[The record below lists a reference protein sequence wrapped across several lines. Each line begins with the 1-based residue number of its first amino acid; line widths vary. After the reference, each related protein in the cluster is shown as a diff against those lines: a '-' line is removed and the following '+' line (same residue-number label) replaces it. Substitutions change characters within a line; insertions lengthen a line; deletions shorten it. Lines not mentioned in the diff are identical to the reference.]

1 MKEHKLLMIPGPI
14 DCDPGVLAANGS
26 PTVSHVSPGFI
37 EAHGQALERLRQ
49 VFQSADGQPFILPG
63 SGTLAM
69 EAVGAN
75 LVEPGDR
82 VLVVNCGVFGDRF
95 GTMLERYGAQVTH
108 VKAAPGDRP
117 TLEAVEDAL
126 KTAAFKLMTITHVDT
141 STGVITDVPALAALG
156 HRYGVLVVV
165 DGVCSVAG
173 EDLQMSA
180 WGVDAA
186 LTASQK
192 ALATPPGLALF
203 VAGPAALEA
212 FRARKTPVASFYAD
226 WANWLP
232 IMQAYEARKGAYFA
246 TPAVN
251 LVSALNV
258 SLGQI
263 LQEGLPGRFQ
273 RHMALS
279 AACKA
284 AAAALGLG
292 QVPVRAEVAAHT
304 LSAIR
309 FPAGVK
315 GPDLL
320 PKVGKAGVILAG
332 GLHPAIKDEYFRV
345 GHMGAADIQDILT
358 LVNALEGA
366 LKECGYAFEAGAGLL
381 AAQRAYTAALA

>member
-1 MKEHKLLMIPGPI
+1 
-14 DCDPGVLAANGS
+14 
-26 PTVSHVSPGFI
+26 
-37 EAHGQALERLRQ
+37 
-49 VFQSADGQPFILPG
+49 
-63 SGTLAM
+63 
-69 EAVGAN
+69 
-75 LVEPGDR
+75 
-82 VLVVNCGVFGDRF
+82 
-95 GTMLERYGAQVTH
+95 
-108 VKAAPGDRP
+108 
-117 TLEAVEDAL
+117 
-126 KTAAFKLMTITHVDT
+126 
-141 STGVITDVPALAALG
+141 
-156 HRYGVLVVV
+156 
-165 DGVCSVAG
+165 
-173 EDLQMSA
+173 
-180 WGVDAA
+180 
-186 LTASQK
+186 
-192 ALATPPGLALF
+192 
-203 VAGPAALEA
+203 
-212 FRARKTPVASFYAD
+212 
-226 WANWLP
+226 
-232 IMQAYEARKGAYFA
+232 MQAYEARKGAYFA

>member
-1 MKEHKLLMIPGPI
+1 MKDHKLLMIPGPI
-14 DCDPGVLAANGS
+14 DCDPSVLAANGG
-26 PTVSHVSPGFI
+26 PTVSHVSPAFI

-49 VFQSADGQPFILPG
+49 VFQSTDGQPFILPG

-75 LVEPGDR
+75 LIEPGDHA
-82 VLVVNCGVFGDRF
+82 LVVNSGVFGDRF
-95 GTMLERYGAQVTH
+95 GAMLERYGAHVSH

-117 TLEAVEDAL
+117 TLSAVEQAL
-126 KTAAFKLMTITHVDT
+126 KSAAYKLMTITHVDT
-141 STGVITDVPALAALG
+141 STGVIADVPALAALG
-156 HRYGVLVVV
+156 RRYGTLVVV

-180 WGVDAA
+180 WGIDAA

-203 VAGPAALEA
+203 VVSPAALAA
-212 FRARKTPVASFYAD
+212 FNARKTPVASFYAD
-226 WANWLP
+226 WTNWLP
-232 IMQAYEARKGAYFA
+232 IMQAYEARKGSYFA

-263 LQEGLPGRFQ
+263 LQEGLHARFQ
-273 RHMALS
+273 RHIALS
-279 AACKA
+279 SSCKA
-284 AAAALGLG
+284 AATALGLG
-292 QVPVRAEVAAHT
+292 QVPLRPELAAHT

-309 FPAGVK
+309 FPPGVK

-320 PKVGKAGVILAG
+320 PKIGQAGVILAG

-345 GHMGAADIQDILT
+345 GHMGAADIKDILV
-358 LVNALEGA
+358 LVDALESA
-366 LKECGYAFEAGAGLL
+366 LKACGYAFQPGAGLL
-381 AAQRAYTAALA
+381 DAQQAYAKALA